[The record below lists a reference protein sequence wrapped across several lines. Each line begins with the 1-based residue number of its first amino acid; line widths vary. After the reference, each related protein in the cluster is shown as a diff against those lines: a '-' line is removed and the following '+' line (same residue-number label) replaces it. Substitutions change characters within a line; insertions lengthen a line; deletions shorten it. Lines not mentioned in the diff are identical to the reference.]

1 MKNYFLTLIAAS
13 LVAVLVGILSPD
25 GERVGIA
32 KHMKLLTSLFLVCVL
47 INPLQSGIVGLQKLM
62 NGELSLPELDG
73 SGQEDHLQQMEDV
86 LNGASVNYFCDML
99 TETIEGQFSIE
110 KGSVRCLVE
119 WEQTGETLTP
129 GRVTV
134 ILSGKAI
141 WKDPREIEA
150 FVSELLGCECVTAIE

>member
-1 MKNYFLTLIAAS
+1 MKNYLLTLIAAS
-13 LVAVLVGILSPD
+13 LVAVLIGILSPD
-25 GERVGIA
+25 GERGGIA

-62 NGELSLPELDG
+62 QGELSLPELDDTT
-73 SGQEDHLQQMEDV
+73 QEDHLQQMEDV

-99 TETIEGQFSIE
+99 TETLEQNFSIE
-110 KGSVRCLVE
+110 NGSVRCRVE

-129 GRVTV
+129 TRVTV
-134 ILSGKAI
+134 VLSDKAI